1 MLNTN
6 EFQNSIQKTKEEA
19 FREID
24 QENRLEGLEQ
34 IRVKYLGRKGI
45 ITSLLK
51 NLKDFPEEDRPAL
64 GQLSNQLKKQVE
76 EVLLQRA
83 EKLKEIQL
91 TLKKGRWFLD
101 YTLPGRKGWVG
112 KLHPVTQVNE
122 RIIQIFYGM
131 GFEVAKGP
139 DIETDYYN
147 FSSLNFPQDHPA
159 RDMQDTFYINDDIL
173 LRTHTSPVQV
183 RVFEKTEPPVRII
196 APGRCYRN
204 EAINSRSYC
213 TFHQVEGFY
222 VDTDVTFADLK
233 GVLTAFVWEMF
244 GKDVKLRFRAS
255 FFPFTEPSAEVD
267 ISCILCS
274 GKGCSVCKHTGW
286 LEILGA
292 GMIDP
297 AVFDAVGYDSEKFT
311 GYAFGMGVERIA
323 MLKYGINDIR
333 LFYENDLRFLRQFQ
347 L

>member
-1 MLNTN
+1 MPNIN
-6 EFQNSIQKTKEEA
+6 EFQETIHKIKSEA
-19 FREID
+19 LQEIE
-24 QENRLEGLEQ
+24 QAEKPESLEQ
-34 IRVKYLGRKGI
+34 IRIKYLGRKGL

-51 NLKDFPEEDRPAL
+51 SLKDFSEDSRPAL

-76 EVLLQRA
+76 EILLQRSEEVKA
-83 EKLKEIQL
+83 RELVL
-91 TLKKGRWFLD
+91 RKGKPSLD
-101 YTLPGRKGWVG
+101 YTLPGRRGWRG
-112 KLHPVTQVNE
+112 GLHPITQTNE
-122 RIIQIFYGM
+122 RIIQILYGM
-131 GFEVAKGP
+131 GFEAVKGP

-147 FSSLNFPQDHPA
+147 FSSLNFPPDHPA
-159 RDMQDTFYINDDIL
+159 RDMQDTFYITDDLL
-173 LRTHTSPVQV
+173 LRTHTSPVQM
-183 RVFEKTEPPVRII
+183 RVFEKRKPPVRII

-204 EAINSRSYC
+204 EAINARSFC

-244 GKDVKLRFRAS
+244 GQDTKLRFRAS

-267 ISCILCS
+267 ISCVLCR
-274 GKGCSVCKHTGW
+274 GKGCSLCKHVGW

-297 AVFDAVGYDSEKFT
+297 EVFKAAGYDEEKYT

-333 LFYENDLRFLRQFQ
+333 LFFENDLRFLKQF
-347 L
+347 

>member
-1 MLNTN
+1 MLNAN
-6 EFQNSIQKTKEEA
+6 EFQNFIQKTKDEA
-19 FREID
+19 SREIK
-24 QENRLEGLEQ
+24 QENRLDGLEQ

-51 NLKDFPEEDRPAL
+51 SLKDFPEKSRPAL
-64 GQLSNQLKKQVE
+64 GQLSNQLKKEVE
-76 EVLLQRA
+76 EFF
-83 EKLKEIQL
+83 LKRTDE
-91 TLKKGRWFLD
+91 LKALKAVSREGEPSFD
-101 YTLPGRKGWVG
+101 YTLPGRKGWRG

-131 GFEVAKGP
+131 GFEVARGP
-139 DIETDYYN
+139 DVETDYYN
-147 FSSLNFPQDHPA
+147 FSSLNFPPDHPA
-159 RDMQDTFYINDDIL
+159 RDMQDTFYVGDDIL

-183 RVFEKTEPPVRII
+183 RVFEKAVPPVRII

-204 EAINSRSYC
+204 EAINARSYC

-244 GKDVKLRFRAS
+244 GRDVKLRFRAS

-267 ISCILCS
+267 ISCFLCE

-297 AVFDAVGYDSEKFT
+297 AVFEAVGYDSEKYT

-323 MLKYGINDIR
+323 MLKYGIKDIR
-333 LFYENDLRFLRQFQ
+333 LFYESDLRFLRQF
-347 L
+347 

>member
-1 MLNTN
+1 MTN
-6 EFQNSIQKTKEEA
+6 SDKFQESLKQAERDVLLQMEQANGP
-19 FREID
+19 
-24 QENRLEGLEQ
+24 EGLER
-34 IRVKYLGRKGI
+34 IRLKYVGRKGI

-51 NLKDFPEEDRPAL
+51 SLKDFPDAERPAL
-64 GQLSNQLKKQVE
+64 GQLSNRLKSQVE
-76 EVLLQRA
+76 ALL
-83 EKLKEIQL
+83 EK
-91 TLKKGRWFLD
+91 KKGELEELNSFQTRGKPSID
-101 YTLPGRKGWVG
+101 YTLPGRKDWEG
-112 KLHPVTQVNE
+112 KLHPVTQINE

-131 GFEVAKGP
+131 GFEIAKGP
-139 DIETDYYN
+139 DVETDYYN

-159 RDMQDTFYINDDIL
+159 RDMQDTFYVTDDIL

-183 RVFEKTEPPVRII
+183 RVFEKKRPPVRII

-204 EAINSRSYC
+204 EAINSRSFC

-244 GKDVKLRFRAS
+244 GRKVALRFRAS

-267 ISCILCS
+267 ISCVLCG
-274 GKGCSVCKHTGW
+274 GKGCSVCKYRGW

-297 AVFDAVGYDSEKFT
+297 AVFEAVGYDPEKYS

-323 MLKYGINDIR
+323 LLKYRIDDIR
-333 LFYENDLRFLRQFQ
+333 LFYENDLRFLRQF
-347 L
+347 

>member
-1 MLNTN
+1 MPNVN
-6 EFQNSIQKTKEEA
+6 EFQDTIHKIKNEA
-19 FREID
+19 LQEIERVD
-24 QENRLEGLEQ
+24 RSEGLEQ
-34 IRVKYLGRKGI
+34 IRIKYLGRKGI

-51 NLKDFPEEDRPAL
+51 NLKDFPEEIRPAL

-76 EVLLQRA
+76 EILLQRSQNI
-83 EKLKEIQL
+83 KEGELI
-91 TLKKGRWFLD
+91 LKKGKPSLD
-101 YTLPGRKGWVG
+101 YTLPGRRGWEG
-112 KLHPVTQVNE
+112 GLHPITRTNE
-122 RIIQIFYGM
+122 RIIQILYGM

-147 FSSLNFPQDHPA
+147 FSSLNFPPDHPA
-159 RDMQDTFYINDDIL
+159 RDMQDTFYITDDLL
-173 LRTHTSPVQV
+173 LRTHTSPVQM
-183 RVFEKTEPPVRII
+183 RVFEKRKPPVRII

-204 EAINSRSYC
+204 EAINARSYC

-244 GKDVKLRFRAS
+244 GKETRLRFRAS
-255 FFPFTEPSAEVD
+255 YFPFTEPSAEVD
-267 ISCILCS
+267 ISCFLCGS
-274 GKGCSVCKHTGW
+274 KGCSLCKHAGW

-297 AVFDAVGYDSEKFT
+297 EVFKAAGYDEEKYT

-333 LFYENDLRFLRQFQ
+333 LFYENDLRFLRQF
-347 L
+347 